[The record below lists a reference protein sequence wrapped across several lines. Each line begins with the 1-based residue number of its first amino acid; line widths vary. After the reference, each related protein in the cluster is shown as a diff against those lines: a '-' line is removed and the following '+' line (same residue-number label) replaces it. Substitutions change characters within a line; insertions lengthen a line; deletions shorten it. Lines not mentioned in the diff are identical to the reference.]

1 MRKSDIVEL
10 ITMARGFDDR
20 IEEVQRPYVDPED
33 PKHKRIIEDARL
45 AAWHLIL
52 ADVDVELANR
62 GLVELYQSPQMMRLQ
77 PGHIFEAAERVRR
90 RNVQAADLTKLVP
103 PEEVCGGEGDSG
115 SEGARSAEW
124 MQAAIRAIGRGAT
137 VADAETFADDE
148 LGVSRRLIGPATG
161 RQVPGIDRGSRGL
174 QSMRSRLGESA

>member
-20 IEEVQRPYVDPED
+20 IEEVQRPYLDPND
-33 PKHKRIIEDARL
+33 PKQERIIEDARL
-45 AAWHLIL
+45 SAWHLIL

-62 GLVELYQSPQMMRLQ
+62 GLVELYQAPQMMRLQ

-103 PEEVCGGEGDSG
+103 PEEVCGGEGG
-115 SEGARSAEW
+115 GARSAEW
-124 MQAAIRAIGRGAT
+124 LQAAIRAIGRGAT
-137 VADAETFADDE
+137 VPDAEAFADDE
-148 LGVSRRLIGPATG
+148 LGVSRRLIGPAAG
-161 RQVPGIDRGSRGL
+161 RPVPGLEDGPRGL
-174 QSMRSRLGESA
+174 QSVRSRLGETA